1 MSESSQA
8 ALGEL
13 INGIGDFGSWNHVEK
28 IQLFGW
34 FLHKSKDRFK
44 AADIRQCYDK
54 LALERP
60 SNIPDLLDK
69 LTRQVPK
76 KVMKDTRGYYL
87 LKPARDGLESK
98 FGVRDITVQIAR
110 LLETLPS
117 KIPDLAESEYLKE
130 ALICLKH
137 GAFRAAIV
145 MTWNLSFHHLCAH
158 ILKNHL
164 PQFNSRWLVVYQG
177 HHKSGKKEI
186 LKLEDFNEELK
197 ESQIIAICN
206 SAGIITSNI
215 HRILEAKLSRRNSA
229 AHPSGLSISQL
240 QAEEFVDDLIRN
252 VVLNLT

>member
-28 IQLFGW
+28 IQFFGW

-197 ESQIIAICN
+197 EHRSLQSVIPPGSLPATFTEYWKR
-206 SAGIITSNI
+206 SLAAETLPPI
-215 HRILEAKLSRRNSA
+215 HRVSLLVSYKPKNS
-229 AHPSGLSISQL
+229 STI
-240 QAEEFVDDLIRN
+240 
-252 VVLNLT
+252 